1 MAKLNSGD
9 KAPDFKLQD
18 QHGKNI
24 QLSDFDGNK
33 VLLYFYPK
41 ANTAG

>member
-1 MAKLNSGD
+1 MAKLNSED

-18 QHGKNI
+18 QNNQNI
-24 QLSDFDGNK
+24 QLSDFVGHK
-33 VLLYFYPK
+33 MFLYFYPK

>member
-1 MAKLNSGD
+1 MAKLTSGD
-9 KAPDFKLQD
+9 KAPGFRLQD

-24 QLSDFDGNK
+24 QLSDFTGRRM
-33 VLLYFYPK
+33 LLYFFPK